1 MNRYCYHITNG
12 TSRAALVG
20 GTVTANSM
28 EAAAEE
34 AARRSKLT
42 KQVERDELTGRET
55 CRWVKDGQ
63 RRSVYVLH
71 DPSPITRS

>member
-1 MNRYCYHITNG
+1 MKHRFCYHITNG
-12 TSRAALVG
+12 LTRSALVC
-20 GTVTANSM
+20 GTVTADSM

-42 KQVERDELTGRET
+42 KRTET
-55 CRWVKDGQ
+55 DAHGFTACRWISPEGK

-71 DPSPITRS
+71 DPKP